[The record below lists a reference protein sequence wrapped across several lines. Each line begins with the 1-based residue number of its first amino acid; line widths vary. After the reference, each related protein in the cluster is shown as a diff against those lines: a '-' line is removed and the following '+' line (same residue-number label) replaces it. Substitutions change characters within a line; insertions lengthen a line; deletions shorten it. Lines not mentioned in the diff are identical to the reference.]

1 MSNLAEQYA
10 GYFNAFQEA
19 IKNFVEL
26 VKAFTET
33 IRNFVDGFKKNITAG
48 DEFVDTPDSDLNP

>member
-10 GYFNAFQEA
+10 GYFSAFQEA

-26 VKAFTET
+26 VKAFSET

-48 DEFVDTPDSDLNP
+48 EPFVDPDDE

>member
-10 GYFNAFQEA
+10 GYFDAFKTA
-19 IKNFVEL
+19 IDSFVKI

-33 IRNFVDGFKKNITAG
+33 IKKFVDGFKKNVTV
-48 DEFVDTPDSDLNP
+48 EEPFEDSDI